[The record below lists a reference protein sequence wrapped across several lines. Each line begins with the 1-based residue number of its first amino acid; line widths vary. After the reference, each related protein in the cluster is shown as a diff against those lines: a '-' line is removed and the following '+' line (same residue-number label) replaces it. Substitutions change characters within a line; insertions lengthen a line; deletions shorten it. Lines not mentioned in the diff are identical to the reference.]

1 MIIVGYQGIGKSTLA
16 GTYNCID
23 LESSNFFV
31 NGKRNDDWYVVY
43 CNIAN
48 HLSKQGYTVC
58 MSSHE
63 VVRKELEKSEED
75 VYVVYPAV
83 SLRDEWV
90 EKLRT
95 RWQLTGLDKDY
106 RAYMNAED
114 RYFSNIEELEQ
125 GGLQTYRI
133 TSMDYDLYTIIC
145 DLQAGILRD
154 KED

>member
-1 MIIVGYQGIGKSTLA
+1 
-16 GTYNCID
+16 
-23 LESSNFFV
+23 
-31 NGKRNDDWYVVY
+31 
-43 CNIAN
+43 
-48 HLSKQGYTVC
+48 

-90 EKLRT
+90 EKLRK

-106 RAYMNAED
+106 RAYMNAKD

-154 KED
+154 KEE